1 MVLDAPSERSADAC
15 EARFISA
22 FQQFFKEY
30 ERLSD
35 QIWPQQVNLP
45 IEAIDESRDKDD
57 ENGDVFDTL
66 EKKYEVRDAG
76 CSVSEEVGDGVDEKK
91 DESEEKEDQVWQLTH

>member
-1 MVLDAPSERSADAC
+1 MVQDPPSERSADTC
-15 EARFISA
+15 EECFISA
-22 FQQFFKEY
+22 FQSFLKEY
-30 ERLSD
+30 GRLSD

-57 ENGDVFDTL
+57 EDGDVFDTL

-76 CSVSEEVGDGVDEKK
+76 CSVSEGVGDGVDEKK
-91 DESEEKEDQVWQLTH
+91 DEPEEREDQVWQLTH